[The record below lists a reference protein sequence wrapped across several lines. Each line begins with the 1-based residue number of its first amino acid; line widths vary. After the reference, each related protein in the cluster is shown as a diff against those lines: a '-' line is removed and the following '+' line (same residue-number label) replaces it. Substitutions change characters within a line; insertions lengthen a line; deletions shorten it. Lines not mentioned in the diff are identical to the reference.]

1 MLKKIKINKFTE
13 VQIQLFFFMV
23 FICIG
28 ALYANLNVSKHMDD
42 YNLIFDFF
50 NNKMASPIIVKTD
63 LFEFLLVSRMKIL
76 LGLWIIGFVLF
87 ASYIDYIISGFFG
100 FNFGLILSS
109 ALIYNGFNSFNL
121 IIVLLLPQCI
131 IYAPIFIYI
140 TSKNVEFS
148 KALYRNRKTSK
159 SLKLSGQ
166 LLFEYF
172 LVLVICSVFT
182 LIGITLEAYV
192 NPDLIK
198 WYISIKSF

>member
-1 MLKKIKINKFTE
+1 MLKKMIHNFSE
-13 VQIQLFFFMV
+13 VQIQLFFFIG

-28 ALYANLNVSKHMDD
+28 ALYANLNVVKHMDD

-50 NNKMASPIIVKTD
+50 NNKMSSPTIIKTD
-63 LFEFLLVSRMKIL
+63 LFEFLLISRMKVL
-76 LGLWIIGFVLF
+76 LGLWIVGFVLF
-87 ASYIDYIISGFFG
+87 ASYIDYIVSGFFG
-100 FNFGLILSS
+100 FNFGLIFSS
-109 ALIYNGFNSFNL
+109 ALIYNGFNSFGL
-121 IIVLLLPQCI
+121 VIILLLPQGI
-131 IYAPIFIYI
+131 IYAPIFVFL
-140 TSKNVEFS
+140 TSKNINYS

-159 SLKLSGQ
+159 SFKMNGQ